1 MWPALRLLFRWVAAC
16 SVIANRLPKR
26 LGKQTTN
33 CYLAHPLFLFF
44 CSYFYF
50 WQLTSLGFLSRFGS
64 SSAWVEADPTANL
77 AGKTRSQFLCKPKQ
91 KHVGRLL
98 LICLADRRLLISDL
112 RSLFLDRIMFMACWR
127 TAKGSPFSPFGP
139 IVSHWAATGQPRIC
153 ENLFDLLGLAIGC
166 LTPN

>member
-33 CYLAHPLFLFF
+33 CYLAHPRFSFFFLFLFF
-44 CSYFYF
+44 FF

-112 RSLFLDRIMFMACWR
+112 RSPISVPRSHYVHGLLANRKRQSFQSFRAHCFTLGCN
-127 TAKGSPFSPFGP
+127 GP
-139 IVSHWAATGQPRIC
+139 AP
-153 ENLFDLLGLAIGC
+153 DL
-166 LTPN
+166 